1 MRTGCWD
8 CLRSRID
15 LFEVTMLKPMA
26 FGAFVALFV
35 TKGAC
40 RMVTEICLGDATRI
54 KGLIRKARNII
65 REMNIK
71 LIFKVFTI

>member
-1 MRTGCWD
+1 
-8 CLRSRID
+8 
-15 LFEVTMLKPMA
+15 MLNPMV

>member
-1 MRTGCWD
+1 M
-8 CLRSRID
+8 
-15 LFEVTMLKPMA
+15 V

-35 TKGAC
+35 MKGAR

>member
-15 LFEVTMLKPMA
+15 LFEVTMLNPMA

-35 TKGAC
+35 MRAFVVC
-40 RMVTEICLGDATRI
+40 
-54 KGLIRKARNII
+54 
-65 REMNIK
+65 
-71 LIFKVFTI
+71 

>member
-15 LFEVTMLKPMA
+15 LFEVTMLNPMA

-35 TKGAC
+35 MKGSC
-40 RMVTEICLGDATRI
+40 RILRRFASVMRLEL
-54 KGLIRKARNII
+54 KAYFAKP
-65 REMNIK
+65 ET
-71 LIFKVFTI
+71 L

>member
-1 MRTGCWD
+1 
-8 CLRSRID
+8 
-15 LFEVTMLKPMA
+15 MLNPMA

-35 TKGAC
+35 MKGSC
-40 RMVTEICLGDATRI
+40 RILTEICLGDATRI
-54 KGLIRKARNII
+54 KDLIRKARNII

>member
-1 MRTGCWD
+1 
-8 CLRSRID
+8 
-15 LFEVTMLKPMA
+15 MLKPMA

-35 TKGAC
+35 MKGTR

-54 KGLIRKARNII
+54 KGLIRKARNIM